1 MNLVLHCNLTLNEQV
16 NQIILRSLTTFTR
29 QQFDAQEVIIN
40 SLKKQLEKSQ
50 SGKNNFDTKLLS
62 IEENV
67 NALFNWCP
75 ISLSNVRLKN
85 GTCYVFLEGG
95 NSFESATSKCAN
107 FTKSINMTT
116 LVSIYL
122 LSVGLW
128 TIKTKHN
135 LNDLSVY
142 FINKIET
149 PKPTLHLLQ
158 I

>member
-1 MNLVLHCNLTLNEQV
+1 MWQKYFKSGEKHQWKHCNSTLNEQV

-50 SGKNNFDTKLLS
+50 NGKNNFDTKLLS

-67 NALFNWCP
+67 NTLFNWCP

-95 NSFESATSKCAN
+95 NSFESATSKCAS

-122 LSVGLW
+122 LSVERIEEKDGQ
-128 TIKTKHN
+128 TRVRR
-135 LNDLSVY
+135 SVSA
-142 FINKIET
+142 
-149 PKPTLHLLQ
+149 
-158 I
+158 